1 MVTVKSVE
9 PGDNSFSINHII
21 RCISNF
27 LRKSYLSQLCPYRP
41 EILSLHFFQLVKFF
55 LPLTKSVFLVTPI
68 INFQSFCPTVSF
80 SNENLGEPL
89 HISIAHCQN

>member
-27 LRKSYLSQLCPYRP
+27 LRNPTFLNYVHRP
-41 EILSLHFFQLVKFF
+41 EILSLHFFQLVTFF
-55 LPLTKSVFLVTPI
+55 LPLTKSILLVTPI
-68 INFQSFCPTVSF
+68 IRFQSFCPTVSF
-80 SNENLGEPL
+80 SNENSDEPL
-89 HISIAHCQN
+89 QISVAHCHN